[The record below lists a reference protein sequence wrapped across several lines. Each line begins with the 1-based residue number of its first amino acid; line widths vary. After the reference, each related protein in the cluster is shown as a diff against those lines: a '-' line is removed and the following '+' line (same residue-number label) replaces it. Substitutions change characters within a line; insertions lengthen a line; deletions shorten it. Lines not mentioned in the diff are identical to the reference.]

1 MLKTCSNCKI
11 EKPFEQFGKDKY
23 KKDGLL
29 SRCKECVK
37 IYREENKEAIKKYRE
52 ENKEAIKK
60 YREENKEKISEQQ
73 KKYKKENKEAIKKRL
88 INTTKKTRR
97 R

>member
-52 ENKEAIKK
+52 ENKE
-60 YREENKEKISEQQ
+60 KISEQQ